1 MQKGRKRFT
10 RDAMES
16 SDVISKSAY
25 LRYIS
30 PSNVGRLERTLDL
43 RNIGDIK
50 PTINDIMP
58 LIEERLAEEE
68 RIREMEMARQFRV
81 HGWPSDCM
89 IYDCMGEDDIPIS
102 VLNPKQLK
110 KLNKRLFTGK
120 NKEPKSNKRGS
131 RGKGKKFDN
140 TKYLTYDDYEDD
152 YWKNRGSMY
161 TNGEWDDNMNDEEED
176 DSFSYKNINF
186 YPDITNELSVIKFN
200 SLKEF
205 SDYCDEHNYNVKPLD
220 YSNLKHWGVIHC
232 CLDPIDLEYDENTI
246 ITDSSYGGLYWTVE
260 ADLTKAKGS

>member
-16 SDVISKSAY
+16 SDVISKAVY

-120 NKEPKSNKRGS
+120 NKESKSNKRGH
-131 RGKGKKFDN
+131 RGKGKKFEN
-140 TKYLTYDDYEDD
+140 TKYLTYDDLEDD
-152 YWKNRGSMY
+152 EAYWDNRKTMY
-161 TNGEWDDNMNDEEED
+161 THGEWDEEED
-176 DSFSYKNINF
+176 NVDSYKKINF
-186 YPDITNELSVIKFN
+186 YPDVTNELSVIKFN

-205 SDYCDEHNYNVKPLD
+205 SDYCDRNNYTVKPLD
-220 YSNLKHWGVIHC
+220 YSNLKNWGVIHC
-232 CLDPIDLEYDENTI
+232 CLDPIDLEYGENTV